1 MKTKTDILRDAMS
14 SVNKANL
21 AKQMNLAEWRMS
33 MLHEMDL
40 PSGLPVTVRDV
51 TMTDLL
57 LTGKLP
63 PSFVDM
69 AQDAATKGSS
79 MDLKQLAEN
88 GTEFRSMLDALVEIA
103 LVIPLISTVAD
114 DSHITLAELPNDDK
128 IAIFNFV
135 NREVTA
141 LQSFREGQNE
151 PVAAV

>member
-1 MKTKTDILRDAMS
+1 
-14 SVNKANL
+14 
-21 AKQMNLAEWRMS
+21 MNLADWRAS
-33 MLHEMDL
+33 RLHEMTL

-63 PSFVDM
+63 ASFVDL
-69 AQDAATKGSS
+69 ATEAAEKGSS
-79 MDLKQLAEN
+79 LDLKELASK
-88 GTEFRSMLDALVEIA
+88 GAEFKSMLDALVEIA
-103 LVIPLISTVAD
+103 LVEPRIGSVSD
-114 DSHITLAELPNDDK
+114 DTYITLEELPNDDK
-128 IAIFNFV
+128 MAIFNFV